1 MAKGIRERHARSWR
15 SLKGGRCDCTPSYEA
30 QVWDKAEGKRIRRAF
45 DNQGEAKG
53 WHRDAVIAL
62 RRGRQVE
69 GKSKATLQAVCED
82 FLEQAGAGTALNRS
96 GDPYK
101 PSAVRGYKQTLRK
114 HVWPTLGQEPIRD
127 ISRADLQE
135 LVDAAVGK
143 GTPAAT
149 ITTLITPLRA
159 VFKREISRDRLTFNP
174 TADLRMP
181 AVRGGR
187 DRIADPSEGAALLAA
202 LADADRPIWATAMY
216 AGLRRGELRALRF
229 GSIDL
234 DGGLIRVERGWDDIE
249 GEIAT
254 KNRSNRRVPI
264 PSALRD
270 HLADVAGPPDALA
283 FGQTASDA
291 FRPQDL
297 SKRADTAWEA
307 GKLKRITLHE
317 CRHTY
322 ASLMIAAGC
331 NAKALSTY
339 MGHANIAITLD
350 RYGHLF
356 PGNEDEAAGLLDT
369 YLKRSIKRLPRTR
382 DAHSARSRS
391 TTGRT
396 G

>member
-1 MAKGIRERHARSWR
+1 MPVPQGGPVRLRSVLR
-15 SLKGGRCDCTPSYEA
+15 S
-30 QVWDKAEGKRIRRAF
+30 QVWDRAEGKRIRRAF

-82 FLEQAGAGTALNRS
+82 FLEQARTRTALNRS

-101 PSAVRGYKQTLRK
+101 PPAIRGYEQTLRK
-114 HVWPTLGQEPIRD
+114 HVWPTLGE
-127 ISRADLQE
+127 S
-135 LVDAAVGK
+135 
-143 GTPAAT
+143 
-149 ITTLITPLRA
+149 
-159 VFKREISRDRLTFNP
+159 
-174 TADLRMP
+174 
-181 AVRGGR
+181 
-187 DRIADPSEGAALLAA
+187 PSGYLP
-202 LADADRPIWATAMY
+202 RPIWATAMY

-234 DGGLIRVERGWDDIE
+234 GGGLIRVERGWDDIE
-249 GEIAT
+249 GEIPT

-264 PSALRD
+264 PSVLRD
-270 HLADVAGPPDALA
+270 HLSDVAGSSEALA
-283 FGQTASDA
+283 FGQTPSDA
-291 FRPQDL
+291 FRPQEL
-297 SKRADTAWEA
+297 SKRADDAWEA
-307 GKLKRITLHE
+307 HNLKRITLHE

-356 PGNEDEAAGLLDT
+356 PGNEDQAAGLLET
-369 YLKRSIKRLPRTR
+369 YLERSIKRLPRTR

-391 TTGRT
+391 TTARAA
-396 G
+396 